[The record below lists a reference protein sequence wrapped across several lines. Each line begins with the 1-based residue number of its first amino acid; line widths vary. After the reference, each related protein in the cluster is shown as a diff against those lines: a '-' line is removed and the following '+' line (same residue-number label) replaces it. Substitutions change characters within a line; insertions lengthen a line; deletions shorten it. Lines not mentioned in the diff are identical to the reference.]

1 MSTFLVSSTDPLML
15 LISSQYVNYGMGDEK
30 ARDVFAGNYERL
42 SALKA
47 KYDPKNVFNKWV
59 NIIPA
64 KA

>member
-1 MSTFLVSSTDPLML
+1 
-15 LISSQYVNYGMGDEK
+15 MGDER

-42 SALKA
+42 SVIKA

-59 NIIPA
+59 NIAPA